1 MALTIAAG
9 TEPHADDG
17 PPDRAAPARPPRPA
31 RRSLLDRFS
40 GLFVLAALIVVF
52 SLLRPDTFMTVRT
65 LRGLAA
71 DQTVTA
77 IAAIGVLVAFACGA
91 FDLSVG
97 AVLGLAV
104 VMVTWLQAE
113 VGLPAWLAVV
123 ATLGLGVVVG
133 AVNGLV
139 VTVLKVN
146 SFIATLAMASIV
158 EAVIYGV
165 TDGRQIVGSV
175 SPTFLRFGQSQP
187 FGVPAPIFYMAG
199 IAVRRLGGP
208 RAHSGRPARVRRRE
222 QHGGGA
228 AQRDQDRPLPVRLAG
243 RVVFGPPSPTRGEEE
258 SAPVLST
265 PPTPSR
271 IIRPIAHAGTGS
283 GPGTGWAA
291 VTSRRGFGSHVS
303 EGVRQAGGFAGQG
316 ANALV
321 DGGLRKTARNDPET
335 SVLRF
340 HGAAGRRRVTGRLGD
355 RHRRGAEASR
365 HIEYQTRKAR
375 PCAPLPDS

>member
-1 MALTIAAG
+1 MALTIAVG

-17 PPDRAAPARPPRPA
+17 PPNTTTPARSPRPA
-31 RRSLLDRFS
+31 RRPLLDRFS

-52 SLLRPDTFMTVRT
+52 SILRPDTFMTVRT

-113 VGLPAWLAVV
+113 VGLPAWLAVL
-123 ATLGLGVVVG
+123 ATLGLGVGVG

-139 VTVLKVN
+139 VTALKVN

-199 IAVRRLGGP
+199 IAFIAWVVLEHTPAGRLVYAVGSNTEAARLSGIRTGRYLFGSLVASSVMATIAGIVFAAKIGSASLTAGP
-208 RAHSGRPARVRRRE
+208 PYLLPAFAAVLLGTTQFRPGRANVAGTVLAIFLVATGSKGLQLLGVPIWVSRLFNGTVLIVAVALAQLRRR
-222 QHGGGA
+222 A
-228 AQRDQDRPLPVRLAG
+228 AR
-243 RVVFGPPSPTRGEEE
+243 
-258 SAPVLST
+258 T
-265 PPTPSR
+265 P
-271 IIRPIAHAGTGS
+271 
-283 GPGTGWAA
+283 
-291 VTSRRGFGSHVS
+291 
-303 EGVRQAGGFAGQG
+303 
-316 ANALV
+316 
-321 DGGLRKTARNDPET
+321 
-335 SVLRF
+335 
-340 HGAAGRRRVTGRLGD
+340 
-355 RHRRGAEASR
+355 
-365 HIEYQTRKAR
+365 
-375 PCAPLPDS
+375 

>member
-9 TEPHADDG
+9 TEPNADEG
-17 PPDRAAPARPPRPA
+17 PQDRTAPTRSPRPA

-40 GLFVLAALIVVF
+40 GLFVLAGLVVVF
-52 SLLRPDTFMTVRT
+52 SILRPDTFMTVRT

-113 VGLPAWLAVV
+113 VGWPAWLAVL
-123 ATLGLGVVVG
+123 ATLGLGVAVG
-133 AVNGLV
+133 AVNGVV
-139 VTVLKVN
+139 VTALKVN

-187 FGVPAPIFYMAG
+187 FGVPAPIFYMVGIAFVAWVILEHTPVGRLVYAVGSNTEAARLSGIRTGRYLFGSLVASSAMATIAG
-199 IAVRRLGGP
+199 IVFAAKIGSASLTAGPPYLLPAFAAVLLGTTQFRPGRANVAGTVLAIFLVATGSKGLQLLGVPIWVSRLFNGTVLIV
-208 RAHSGRPARVRRRE
+208 AVALAQLRRR
-222 QHGGGA
+222 A
-228 AQRDQDRPLPVRLAG
+228 AR
-243 RVVFGPPSPTRGEEE
+243 
-258 SAPVLST
+258 T
-265 PPTPSR
+265 P
-271 IIRPIAHAGTGS
+271 
-283 GPGTGWAA
+283 
-291 VTSRRGFGSHVS
+291 
-303 EGVRQAGGFAGQG
+303 
-316 ANALV
+316 
-321 DGGLRKTARNDPET
+321 
-335 SVLRF
+335 
-340 HGAAGRRRVTGRLGD
+340 
-355 RHRRGAEASR
+355 
-365 HIEYQTRKAR
+365 
-375 PCAPLPDS
+375 